1 MCILVCFYVELL
13 RLPLTRA
20 AHLRAAPVVAASR
33 TENLRLA
40 LSPASKACVWTPRH
54 RPLVLD
60 ADPPTSRQRGHCCR
74 VCAAST
80 RPVSQSRLPQRAQIA
95 ALITLFRDRQ
105 KKAALRKL

>member
-54 RPLVLD
+54 RRVSWTLTPLLRDSVD
-60 ADPPTSRQRGHCCR
+60 IAVECVQPI
-74 VCAAST
+74 
-80 RPVSQSRLPQRAQIA
+80 RPASQSRLPQRAQIA
-95 ALITLFRDRQ
+95 ALITLFRDRK
-105 KKAALRKL
+105 KKAALRKP

>member
-54 RPLVLD
+54 R
-60 ADPPTSRQRGHCCR
+60 R
-74 VCAAST
+74 VVRTLTPYFETAWTLLSSVCSLYKAGEPVQVAST
-80 RPVSQSRLPQRAQIA
+80 RSDSCTYHPLS
-95 ALITLFRDRQ
+95 
-105 KKAALRKL
+105 

>member
-54 RPLVLD
+54 RRVSWTLKPLLRDSVD
-60 ADPPTSRQRGHCCR
+60 
-74 VCAAST
+74 
-80 RPVSQSRLPQRAQIA
+80 IA
-95 ALITLFRDRQ
+95 VECVHPIQGR
-105 KKAALRKL
+105 

>member
-54 RPLVLD
+54 RRVSWTLTPLLRDSVD
-60 ADPPTSRQRGHCCR
+60 IAVECVQPI
-74 VCAAST
+74 
-80 RPVSQSRLPQRAQIA
+80 QSR
-95 ALITLFRDRQ
+95 
-105 KKAALRKL
+105 

>member
-54 RPLVLD
+54 RRVVLD
-60 ADPPTSRQRGHCCR
+60 ADPLLRDS
-74 VCAAST
+74 VD
-80 RPVSQSRLPQRAQIA
+80 IA
-95 ALITLFRDRQ
+95 VECVHPIQGR
-105 KKAALRKL
+105 